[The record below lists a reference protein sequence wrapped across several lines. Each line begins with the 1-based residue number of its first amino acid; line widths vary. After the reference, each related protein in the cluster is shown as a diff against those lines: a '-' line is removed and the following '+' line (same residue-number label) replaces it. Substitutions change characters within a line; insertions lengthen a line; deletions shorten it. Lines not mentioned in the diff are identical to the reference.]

1 MPDLL
6 SVLPVMV
13 LAFAGSV
20 VGGMTGYGAG
30 LLLPLLLVPMV
41 GPVPVVPIVALG
53 AIANN
58 ISRAVVFRDKID
70 CDKAWTGALLALPG
84 AALTAWGYTLL
95 SGRVVQIVI
104 GCVLLAMVVARR
116 VLRRLDRHV
125 SPSAFR
131 GLMAVYGAITGGTT
145 GAGVVLVSILM
156 AAGLTGASVV
166 ATDALITIFLTA
178 TKVAV
183 FAAGGLIGRLELT
196 LAAAIAIVSI
206 PGAFIARRIVER
218 MPVRVHTTLL
228 DGVVM
233 LGAAI
238 MLWNAAKG

>member
-1 MPDLL
+1 LLDLM
-6 SVLPVMV
+6 SVLPIMA

-20 VGGMTGYGAG
+20 IGGMTGYGAG

-70 CDKAWTGALLALPG
+70 RRKAVKGALFALPG

-95 SGRVVQIVI
+95 SGRTVQIVI
-104 GCVLLAMVVARR
+104 GTVLLAMVVARR
-116 VLRRLDRHV
+116 VLRHLDRHI

-131 GLMAVYGAITGGTT
+131 GLMVVYGAITGGTT

-166 ATDALITIFLTA
+166 ATDAVITVALTIM
-178 TKVAV
+178 KVSM
-183 FAAGGLIGRLELT
+183 FAAGGLIGRTELILGAVIA
-196 LAAAIAIVSI
+196 LAGI
-206 PGAFIARRIVER
+206 PGTMIARWLIER
-218 MPVRVHTTLL
+218 MPITVHTAIL
-228 DGVVM
+228 DGVVV
-233 LGAAI
+233 LGGVI
-238 MLWNAAKG
+238 MLWNAARV